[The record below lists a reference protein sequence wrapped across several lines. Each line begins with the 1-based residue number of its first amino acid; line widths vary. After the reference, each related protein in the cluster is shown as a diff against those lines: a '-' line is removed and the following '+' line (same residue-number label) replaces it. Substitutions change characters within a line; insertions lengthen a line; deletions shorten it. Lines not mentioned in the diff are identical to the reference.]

1 MKTARITKIIFA
13 FLLVGLFLV
22 GSAFGGAPIKLGF
35 IGPMTGGS
43 AVLGQR
49 LSEGFK
55 MYWDEVNE
63 KGGFKGSKIELII
76 DDDEAQPAK
85 ALSAAKKQILR
96 DKIVCAFATC
106 NSPVTMAVVPIF
118 QKHAVPHVTQVFAPK
133 VTKMGSKY
141 VFRVS
146 PTVVAYVDTIYEWA
160 TKNMDLKTV
169 AIFSDT
175 GGYGKDVGD
184 AWEQGAPRYGVKVVT
199 REKCDLKDKDF
210 TGQLLR
216 VKKLNPQSLVLAMGW
231 ETTMGLVVKDMKKL
245 GMPQQILT
253 GALDVDKFVEYGK
266 EATEGVILGLPI
278 VGFEKPRKRAK
289 FAERFR
295 AKYGKDPVIHNVWG
309 YDAANIV
316 AIGLKKAHPDITR
329 ENIYKG
335 IASISK
341 AKLIQGVYDFKTSQD
356 GIRRSKVAK
365 ITGGKAKL
373 IKK

>member
-1 MKTARITKIIFA
+1 LTRIIFA
-13 FLLVGLFLV
+13 FLIVGLFLV
-22 GSAFGGAPIKLGF
+22 GSAFGQGPIKLGF

-63 KGGFKGSKIELII
+63 KGGFKGRKIQLII

-118 QKHAVPHVTQVFAPK
+118 QKHEVPHVTQVFAPK

-146 PTVVAYVDTIYEWA
+146 PTIIAYVDTIYDWSV
-160 TKNMDLKTV
+160 KKIDLKTV

-184 AWEQGAPRYGVKVVT
+184 AWEKGAPKYGVKVVT

-216 VKKLNPQSLVLAMGW
+216 VKKLNPQALVLAMGW
-231 ETTMGLVVKDMKKL
+231 ETTMGLVVKNMKKL

-266 EATEGVILGLPI
+266 EATDGVILGLPI

-365 ITGGKAKL
+365 IMGGKAKL